1 MATSRSSTDNRRPPY
16 QPAVTPALRR
26 LLGVLLL
33 LVALIGANSLYL
45 VTVTCIEEL
54 TSRSYQNFFYQYMF
68 LAHLVLGLVLIA
80 PFLIFSFYHMRNT
93 WRRKNR
99 RAVRMGYAL
108 FFASLIL
115 LATGLLLTRAGP
127 LEIRSPTTR
136 QFFYWLHVLSPLV
149 ILWFYW
155 LHRLAGPPIKWKLG
169 IGYLAAAGATCI
181 VMIAMHSSDPRGWYQ
196 VGSKT
201 GETYFEPSLARTDT
215 GKFIPQEVLMNDQYC
230 KECHADSHADWA
242 QSAHRFSS
250 FNNPAYLVSVRETRD
265 VSLQK
270 DGDTKRVRWCAGC
283 HDPVPFFSGQLDNPQ
298 FNDVDNPT
306 AHAGITCTVCHAI
319 TNVNSPRGNAD
330 YTIEEPLHYPFAFSK
345 NPALKWVN
353 KQLVKAKPSFH
364 KKTFLKPFHQEAD
377 FCSVCHKVHLPET
390 VNDYKFLRGQNHH
403 DSFLLSG
410 VSGHGARS
418 FYYPKRAE
426 QNCNGCH
433 MPLKPSDDF
442 GAKPFDTTTVPSI
455 HNHLFLG
462 ANTALPH
469 WHGHTQVLEAHQD
482 FLKDCVRVDIFGL
495 REGGTIE
502 GKLVAP
508 LRPDRP
514 QLEPGKRYLLEVVIR
529 TLSLGHHFTQGT
541 ADSNEIWLEI
551 IARQEGKIVG
561 RSGQLDQQ
569 SEVDP
574 WSHFVNVF
582 MLDREGYRINRRNA
596 QDIFI
601 PLYNHQIPPGAGQT
615 VHYGL
620 DVPVGSTAPL
630 EIEVKLQYRKF
641 NQEYMRI
648 VAKHLSLEDPSIGQE
663 ATPDRYHNDLPITTL
678 AEDRIL
684 LPVVG
689 GTASADQIQAF
700 ESPNRIPVWQR
711 WNDYGIGSL
720 LKGKAE
726 LRQASEAFEQ
736 VAKLNRYDGPLNLAR
751 VLFREGRLDE
761 ATTAIRQ
768 AAQHTN
774 PPPPAWT
781 LAWLSGLVNRQQGRL
796 DEAEENFRSI
806 LEERTQEQID
816 RGFDFSQDY
825 EIINLL
831 GQTLFEKSRAM
842 RGESRRAEKDQLID
856 ESITW
861 FQRTLVIDPENV
873 TAHYN
878 LQLLYAAKGDASQQT
893 HHQQMHLKYK
903 PDDNAR
909 DRAVAAARQ
918 RYPAAN
924 HAANAVVVYDL
935 LRSISPSPPT
945 ASTDALRLPEREP
958 VLEASTP

>member
-1 MATSRSSTDNRRPPY
+1 M
-16 QPAVTPALRR
+16 
-26 LLGVLLL
+26 
-33 LVALIGANSLYL
+33 
-45 VTVTCIEEL
+45 
-54 TSRSYQNFFYQYMF
+54 
-68 LAHLVLGLVLIA
+68 
-80 PFLIFSFYHMRNT
+80 
-93 WRRKNR
+93 
-99 RAVRMGYAL
+99 
-108 FFASLIL
+108 
-115 LATGLLLTRAGP
+115 
-127 LEIRSPTTR
+127 
-136 QFFYWLHVLSPLV
+136 
-149 ILWFYW
+149 
-155 LHRLAGPPIKWKLG
+155 
-169 IGYLAAAGATCI
+169 
-181 VMIAMHSSDPRGWYQ
+181 
-196 VGSKT
+196 GSKT